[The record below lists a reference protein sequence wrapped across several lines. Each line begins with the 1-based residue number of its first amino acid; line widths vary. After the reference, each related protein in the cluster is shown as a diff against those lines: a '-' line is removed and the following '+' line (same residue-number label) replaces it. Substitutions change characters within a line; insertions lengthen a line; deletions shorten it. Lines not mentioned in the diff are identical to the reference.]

1 MPGPVGRARAAAPTV
16 AVAAVFAVTVELLRA
31 ASPLLDLAAG
41 RIGVP
46 GAARLA
52 LLIFAAPA
60 LVGLAVRWAG
70 AGRATLGA
78 VWLLVLLR
86 LAAQAQGAP
95 GLLVVGGGAAVGIA
109 ALILVAARAVAA
121 GSGVRATLGVLLG
134 GAADLAVRTAYGTW
148 DPIWRPGALPW
159 LVPLLAGAVAV
170 AAVWLT
176 RPGTA
181 APAAPRGGALGAYL
195 ALYTLGYGSAGLLAA
210 RAGVP
215 LPLAAAVLIVAALAG
230 MELVRRLTLPGGSGA
245 IPEPRRW
252 FRAARGPSERRR
264 ASDQRDREDR
274 SEARTAVASGD
285 GHSRQQGRRAGA
297 GALVGLAAGIA
308 LAYLLRGP
316 LVLLAVVVAALAA
329 ATLLARAL
337 TPRAGA
343 VGRPGR
349 YARAGLAAGLGYL
362 LPVLIFQTH
371 YELEFPF
378 DNRWVLVAAAVLLG
392 LAGMGVRGT
401 RTAPAG
407 PGPLLARP
415 ALLTRLATAALLV
428 PLVVALTPPPPAP
441 VDRQGTAVR
450 LMSWNIRYGRDAAGR
465 VDPEAVAA
473 AIAAQ
478 APDVVL
484 LQEVSRGWPIGG
496 AVDLAEW
503 LGRRLGM
510 RYEWSPAAD
519 GQFGNLTLTRLPVA
533 GVVAA
538 RLPYVQGP
546 MQRSFLAVTLRLPG
560 DARLTLVNT
569 HLQHRRENTPTRL
582 VQSEALLSRWAGG
595 PRTVLAGDF
604 NFHPSSAEADL
615 FRAAGLVSAQD
626 AAGDGG
632 AFTAPAGDPAT
643 RIDWIFGTPDLEFAG
658 FALLDEV
665 TNSDHLPLVV
675 TVRPAGPA

>member
-1 MPGPVGRARAAAPTV
+1 MPGPVGRARAVAPTV

-31 ASPLLDLAAG
+31 VNPLLDVAAG
-41 RIGVP
+41 RIGVT

-70 AGRATLGA
+70 AGHATLGA

-86 LAAQAQGAP
+86 LVAQAQGAP

-109 ALILVAARAVAA
+109 ALVLVASRAVTA

-134 GAADLAVRTAYGTW
+134 GVADLAVRSAYGTW

-176 RPGTA
+176 RPGA
-181 APAAPRGGALGAYL
+181 AAHAAPRGGAPAAPRGGALGAYL
-195 ALYTLGYGSAGLLAA
+195 ALYALGYGSAGFLAA
-210 RAGVP
+210 QAGVP
-215 LPLAAAVLIVAALAG
+215 LPLAAAALIIAALAG

-245 IPEPRRW
+245 IPDRRW
-252 FRAARGPSERRR
+252 YAEG
-264 ASDQRDREDR
+264 
-274 SEARTAVASGD
+274 
-285 GHSRQQGRRAGA
+285 
-297 GALVGLAAGIA
+297 GALVGLTAGIG
-308 LAYLLRGP
+308 LAYLVRGP

-343 VGRPGR
+343 VGRPDR
-349 YARAGLAAGLGYL
+349 YARAGAAAGLAYL

-392 LAGMGVRGT
+392 LAGTGVRVT

-415 ALLTRLATAALLV
+415 ALLTQLSAAALLV

-465 VDPEAVAA
+465 VDPEAIAA

-546 MQRSFLAVTLRLPG
+546 MRRSYLAVTLRLPG

-582 VQSEALLSRWAGG
+582 VQGEALLSRWAGG
-595 PRTVLAGDF
+595 ARTVLAGDF
-604 NFHPSSAEADL
+604 NFVPSSAEADL

-626 AAGDGG
+626 AAGDAA
-632 AFTAPAGDPAT
+632 AFTAPAADPAT

-675 TVRPAGPA
+675 TVRPA